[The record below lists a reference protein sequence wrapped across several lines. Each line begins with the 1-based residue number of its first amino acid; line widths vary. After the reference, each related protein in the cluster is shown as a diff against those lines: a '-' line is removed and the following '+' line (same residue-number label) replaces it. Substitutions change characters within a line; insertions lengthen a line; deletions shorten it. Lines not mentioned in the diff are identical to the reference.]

1 MGSVGQWTEVSSFI
15 IAKAN
20 RLLAIINKAFI
31 NLDAVMLPLLYK
43 TLVRP
48 VLEYENAV
56 WGDFFLQDQVMIEN

>member
-1 MGSVGQWTEVSSFI
+1 
-15 IAKAN
+15 
-20 RLLAIINKAFI
+20 
-31 NLDAVMLPLLYK
+31 MLPLLYK